1 MKIHVMRHG
10 TTVWNEQGITQGR
23 TNNRLSKN
31 GVLLT
36 EKVSNRYKDCKFD
49 IIFCS
54 PLMRTIQTA
63 NIMNRPHNVKIIK
76 DKNLVEIDQG
86 IFTGRSKDDLSED
99 EKRLKAL
106 RDKSAGMET
115 YASALDRARA
125 FLSALRKNTKY
136 KNVLVITHNVIAS
149 FLDDILN
156 NVKIDFKNPDH
167 LGNFKNA
174 EIKTFEIKES

>member
-36 EKVSNRYKDCKFD
+36 EKVSKRYKDCKFD

-63 NIMNRPHNVKIIK
+63 NILNRPHNVKIVK
-76 DKNLVEIDQG
+76 DNNLIEIDQG
-86 IFTGRSKDDLSED
+86 IFTGRNKDDLSED

-106 RDKSAGMET
+106 RDKSTGMET
-115 YASALDRARA
+115 YASALDRVRA

-156 NVKIDFKNPDH
+156 NVKVDFNNPDH
-167 LGNFKNA
+167 LRNFKNA

>member
-10 TTVWNEQGITQGR
+10 TTVWNERGITQGR

-36 EKVSNRYKDCKFD
+36 EKVSKRYKDCKFD

-54 PLMRTIQTA
+54 PLMRTMQTA
-63 NIMNRPHNVKIIK
+63 NIMNRHHNVKIVK
-76 DKNLVEIDQG
+76 DKNLIEIDQG
-86 IFTGRSKDDLSED
+86 IFTGRNKDDLSED

-106 RDKSAGMET
+106 RDESTGMET
-115 YASALDRARA
+115 YALALDRARA

-156 NVKIDFKNPDH
+156 NVKVDFKNPDH
-167 LGNFKNA
+167 LGHFKNA

>member
-1 MKIHVMRHG
+1 MRHG
-10 TTVWNEQGITQGR
+10 TTVWNERGITQGR

-36 EKVSNRYKDCKFD
+36 EKVSKRYKDCKFD

-54 PLMRTIQTA
+54 PLMRTMQTA
-63 NIMNRPHNVKIIK
+63 NIMNRHHNVKIIK
-76 DKNLVEIDQG
+76 DNNLIEIDQG
-86 IFTGRSKDDLSED
+86 IFTGRNKEDLSKD

-106 RDKSAGMET
+106 RDESTGMET

-156 NVKIDFKNPDH
+156 NVKVDFKNPDH
-167 LGNFKNA
+167 LGHFKNA

>member
-10 TTVWNEQGITQGR
+10 TTVWNERGITQGR

-76 DKNLVEIDQG
+76 DNNLIEIDQG

-106 RDKSAGMET
+106 RDKSTGMET

-125 FLSALRKNTKY
+125 FLSALRENTKY

-156 NVKIDFKNPDH
+156 NVKVDFKNPDH

>member
-10 TTVWNEQGITQGR
+10 TTVWNERGITQGR

-36 EKVSNRYKDCKFD
+36 EKVSKRYKDCKFD

-76 DKNLVEIDQG
+76 DENLIEIDQG

-106 RDKSAGMET
+106 RDKSTGMET
-115 YASALDRARA
+115 YASALDRARD

-149 FLDDILN
+149 FLDDVLN
-156 NVKIDFKNPDH
+156 NVKVDFKNPDH
-167 LGNFKNA
+167 LRNFKNA
-174 EIKTFEIKES
+174 EVKTFEIKES

>member
-1 MKIHVMRHG
+1 MKIYVMRHG
-10 TTVWNEQGITQGR
+10 TTVWNERGITQGR

-36 EKVSNRYKDCKFD
+36 EKVSKRYKDCKFD

-54 PLMRTIQTA
+54 PLMRTMQTA
-63 NIMNRPHNVKIIK
+63 NIMNRHHNVKIIK
-76 DKNLVEIDQG
+76 DNNLIEIDQG
-86 IFTGRSKDDLSED
+86 IFTGRNKEDLSKD

-156 NVKIDFKNPDH
+156 NVKVDFKNPDH
-167 LGNFKNA
+167 LGHFKNA